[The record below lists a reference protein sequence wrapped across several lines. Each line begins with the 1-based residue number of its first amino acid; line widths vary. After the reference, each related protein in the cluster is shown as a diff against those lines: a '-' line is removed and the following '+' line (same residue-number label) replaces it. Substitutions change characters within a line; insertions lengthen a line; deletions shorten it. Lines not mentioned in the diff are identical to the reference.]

1 MELMIKGAREIFKND
16 IKAIKSS
23 PVVLFVLIVIIC
35 IPALYA
41 LLNIQ
46 ATWDPY
52 AQTSSIKIAVVNE
65 DLGSNSNGTDYNMGN
80 MFTDELKNN
89 TDFNWQ
95 FVDKQTAL
103 DGLQHGKYYAAIIIP
118 NNFSSDLLSI
128 ETSDPHQA
136 HMQYVVNDKLNPV
149 SPRITNAGVDAIQSK
164 VNDEVVKT
172 VDGLIFGKLSDAGEL
187 AKENKAQ
194 FLKTKSLVNEL
205 NGNLGDIDSS
215 LTQANSD
222 MATVNDV
229 WSKVSANLPQ
239 IKSNADYAKSEYDT
253 LYGYIGNDP
262 TKALSTVQDME
273 LKVSNLITSLKYMD
287 AILTALYNVTGDPQL
302 KTIITQVEGDITQ
315 ANTALTVLKE
325 VESDI
330 KNNNTTGRLSE
341 LKTSIDQMD
350 SAVDTLYNNQGEIS
364 QAINAASAKL
374 DLANS
379 QWPTFKN
386 AIQTAAAKLNSVNEG
401 DLDKLI
407 SLSDVDQNGVN
418 NYFESPLDLEK
429 EHMYPVKTYGSAL
442 APFYIAISLWIG
454 GIISVAML
462 TMRVK
467 SRKKYHSASVYLGRM
482 GIFLIISIF
491 QALVII
497 VGVLWLHVQISS
509 PLLFALVTVYIS
521 MCSMLIV
528 YSMTSAIGNAGKA
541 LAIIVLVLQITGTAG
556 IFPLELLPSFFQAIH
571 PYLPLTYAVGA
582 LREVVAGVLWSNFWY
597 NMELLTVFPAVT
609 FVLTFVIKEKMDK
622 RAQWMEEK
630 LEESGLF

>member
-1 MELMIKGAREIFKND
+1 MIKGAREIFKND
-16 IKAIKSS
+16 IKAIKNS

-65 DLGSNSNGTDYNMGN
+65 DLGSTSNGTDYNMGN

-95 FVDKQTAL
+95 FVDRQTAL
-103 DGLQHGKYYAAIIIP
+103 DGLQHGKYYAALIIP

-205 NGNLGDIDSS
+205 NGNLGDIDAS

-253 LYGYIGNDP
+253 LYGYMGNDP
-262 TKALSTVQDME
+262 SKALSTVQDME

-325 VESDI
+325 VESDL
-330 KNNNTTGRLSE
+330 KNNNTTSRLSE

-350 SAVDTLYNNQGEIS
+350 NAVDTLYNNQGEIS

-401 DLDKLI
+401 DLDKVI
-407 SLSDVDQNGVN
+407 SLSDVDQNGVS

-454 GIISVAML
+454 GIITVAML

-491 QALVII
+491 QALVVV

-521 MCSMLIV
+521 MCSMLII

-541 LAIIVLVLQITGTAG
+541 LAIIILVLQITGTAG

-597 NMELLTVFPAVT
+597 NIELLTVFPAVT
-609 FVLTFVIKEKMDK
+609 FVLTFAIKEKMDK